1 MNNQKALE
9 ETTER
14 KEMEEKVALLEQQ
27 LKLERDKSGS
37 NANTMLL
44 QQKDLEEKLKSQIL
58 ATEKLLKKQERERQE
73 RSMLIGS
80 CCTPCHW
87 FTRRTEYPKVS
98 GGGGGGDE

>member
-73 RSMLIGS
+73 RSMVDRQLLHTLPLVHEANGISQGER
-80 CCTPCHW
+80 W
-87 FTRRTEYPKVS
+87 GR
-98 GGGGGGDE
+98 GGG